1 MEKSTAMFM
10 TVLAALLLVALAVTG
25 VFLNISLQTQR
36 QYRLEANNGYEQAYY
51 QLTDSVGN
59 MRVNLDKARVTRDPA
74 MMCELMMDAS
84 VSCESAAQAL
94 YKFSANGYSASAL
107 TKFANQ
113 VGDYC
118 AYLHSKAAKGEEI
131 TQSDYASL
139 QKLSSY
145 AAAVQEKLAPVR
157 DGIGEGGY
165 EFSSRIGSLNEEF
178 SSIMNALQ
186 DGSMEY
192 PSLIYDGPFSDGL
205 DDKQAKTLSGEEI
218 TPERGAEII
227 EEKLESVGISGAT
240 YLGEGSSH
248 FKTYLYSVENEHGSG
263 DVQLAA
269 AGGAIVQ
276 FSFNCEPSR
285 EKDFDSEDVA
295 VKFVTALGYENMS
308 PVWSAESDGV
318 IYMNLCHK
326 QDGVIIYPDM
336 VKVKINSSDG
346 HVTGCETLQ
355 YLFNH
360 TQRSLEKPALSS
372 EDILSRKW
380 GELETK
386 SVRLA
391 VIPTP
396 GGGERLAY
404 EVYGMVGEEKFFVYA
419 DVNTGREVRVLKVVD
434 SEQGELL
441 I

>member
-1 MEKSTAMFM
+1 
-10 TVLAALLLVALAVTG
+10 
-25 VFLNISLQTQR
+25 
-36 QYRLEANNGYEQAYY
+36 
-51 QLTDSVGN
+51 
-59 MRVNLDKARVTRDPA
+59 

-165 EFSSRIGSLNEEF
+165 EFSARLGSLNEEF

-205 DDKQAKTLSGEEI
+205 DDKQAKTLSSEEI

-240 YLGEGSSH
+240 YVGEGSSH

-263 DVQLAA
+263 DVQIAA

-285 EKDFDSEDVA
+285 KKDFDSEDAA
-295 VKFVTALGYENMS
+295 VKFVTDLGYENMV

-318 IYMNLCHK
+318 IYMNLCYK

-336 VKVKINSSDG
+336 VKVKINASDG

-404 EVYGMVGEEKFFVYA
+404 EVYGTVGEEKFFVDA
-419 DVNTGREVRVLKVVD
+419 DANTGREVRVLKVVD